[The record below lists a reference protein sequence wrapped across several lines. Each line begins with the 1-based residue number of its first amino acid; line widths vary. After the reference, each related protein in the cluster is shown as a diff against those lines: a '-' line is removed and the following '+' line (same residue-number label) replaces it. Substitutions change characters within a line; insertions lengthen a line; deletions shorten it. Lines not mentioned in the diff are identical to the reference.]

1 MRYTTALI
9 AILASILLPTS
20 SRSAIETRGMSTHA
34 RIVPVALSPNTDI
47 FVTFDSW
54 RFDGS
59 WTVVVFCPESKGAPA
74 SAYRFT
80 VGVKDGVL
88 HGERGTAGSRG
99 WMTLDGA
106 VQPDGAATLNAS
118 GITNDSDELR
128 GLVAAETSYAFRVA
142 ARFEGSHGR
151 GGRIEGRVCN
161 LSFTRQ

>member
-9 AILASILLPTS
+9 AILASILLPGS
-20 SRSAIETRGMSTHA
+20 SRSAIERRGMSTHA
-34 RIVPVALSPNTDI
+34 RIVPVALSPKTEV

-88 HGERGTAGSRG
+88 HGVRGAAGSRG
-99 WMTLDGA
+99 WMTLDGTI
-106 VQPDGAATLNAS
+106 QPDGVATLNAS
-118 GITNDSDELR
+118 GITNDTDELR
-128 GLVAAETSYAFRVA
+128 GLVAAETSDAYRVA
-142 ARFEGSHGR
+142 ARFEGSHGLGAR
-151 GGRIEGRVCN
+151 VDGR
-161 LSFTRQ
+161 LSPLKFTGQ

>member
-1 MRYTTALI
+1 MRHTTALI
-9 AILASILLPTS
+9 AILASILLPAS

-88 HGERGTAGSRG
+88 HGERGIAGSRG

-106 VQPDGAATLNAS
+106 IQPDGAATLNAS
-118 GITNDSDELR
+118 GITNDTDELR
-128 GLVAAETSYAFRVA
+128 GLIAAETSYAYRVA
-142 ARFEGSHGR
+142 ARFEGSHGL
-151 GGRIEGRVCN
+151 GGWIDGRLCT
-161 LSFTRQ
+161 LKFTRQ

>member
-9 AILASILLPTS
+9 AILASILLPAS
-20 SRSAIETRGMSTHA
+20 SPSAIETRDMGTHT
-34 RIVPVALSPNTDI
+34 RMIPIALSPNTEI
-47 FVTFDSW
+47 FMTFDSW

-80 VGVKDGVL
+80 VGVKDGLL
-88 HGERGTAGSRG
+88 HGERGSAGSRG
-99 WMTLDGA
+99 WMTLDGTI
-106 VQPDGAATLNAS
+106 QPDGMATLSAS
-118 GITNDSDELR
+118 GVTNDTDELR
-128 GLVAAETSYAFRVA
+128 GLVAAEASYVYRVA

-161 LSFTRQ
+161 LTFTRQ